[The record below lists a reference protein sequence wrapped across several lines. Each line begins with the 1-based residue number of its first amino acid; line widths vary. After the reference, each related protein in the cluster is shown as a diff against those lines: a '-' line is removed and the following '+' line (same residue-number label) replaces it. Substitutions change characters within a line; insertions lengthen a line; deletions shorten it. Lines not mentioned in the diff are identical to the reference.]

1 MNLTSRGREARSKT
15 LVALFVSAALMM
27 SVAGAANAAPLAK
40 CQNDPENFQLVTIN
54 GTTQCLSDDQVEKLT
69 NKGQL

>member
-1 MNLTSRGREARSKT
+1 MKML
-15 LVALFVSAALMM
+15 AAFFLAASLLMGF
-27 SVAGAANAAPLAK
+27 AGTANATPLAK

-54 GTTQCLSDDQVEKLT
+54 GTTQCRSDGQVEKLT

>member
-1 MNLTSRGREARSKT
+1 MKMLA
-15 LVALFVSAALMM
+15 ALFLAASLLMGF
-27 SVAGAANAAPLAK
+27 AGAANAALLAK

-54 GTTQCLSDDQVEKLT
+54 GTTQCLSDGQVEKLT